1 MRFRTSIVVVFL
13 ASILFMFSPLFGIA
27 SMQTKAAASYSQIMA
42 WADEEYV
49 LSEWLTDNF
58 GASIYSTYAW
68 YFIGRGIS
76 GLVYLYQA
84 TGDTTYIDGAIA
96 LANRHISE
104 GEDIDSDGYL
114 EWAGHPTNTDWSAPL
129 WSAMAEWRG
138 NMGLGTLLGVLA
150 TDPNLSSYSSYKNT
164 LQQFLEVQAWD
175 KWTIGN
181 EVAGRDCDQINETW
195 VVSHFVA
202 RCEHV
207 ALNLYLAT
215 GQEEYLN
222 HVTVRANA
230 LKNAFVLNA
239 NNSYSVYSYMD
250 QTGDFADLEHMT
262 DTIQFIN
269 AAYKAGIV
277 FNSTDITRF
286 VNTFK
291 LNFWNGNLATPDFN
305 LKSDGSGGLVSAQT
319 PSNRSVGMWA
329 QMSEYD
335 SQIADIVSNY
345 YSNGN
350 HWDVPVAKISFLGSL
365 ALGYYGE
372 FTQTSSSS
380 STTTSSSSSV
390 SLPALTATSGYT
402 KYPITVDGV
411 LSEGIWNVAPS
422 VSFSNSGRSNNTMN
436 VKTLWDNTNIYIG
449 AKVTDSSLETG
460 GGSEIYYDDAVE
472 IFFDT
477 LNNNSTN
484 YDSDDYHAIVN
495 IAGASYQ
502 YTDLPAAYQTV
513 TGGGGYVTE
522 MRISW
527 ADLGVTPSQGL
538 GMGYLVVNDDRD
550 GGVSSVYDWIGMVNV
565 YGQDFKRTDQWG
577 TITLGGSTQKR
588 GDYTFD
594 DHVSL
599 PDFSVFAANYKVSSI
614 DCLYDLVGDNC
625 YLDIGDFQEFASNYG
640 S

>member
-1 MRFRTSIVVVFL
+1 
-13 ASILFMFSPLFGIA
+13 
-27 SMQTKAAASYSQIMA
+27 MQTKAAASLSQIET
-42 WADEEYV
+42 WAAQEYSLASWQN
-49 LSEWLTDNF
+49 LSWAGSYPNYTTW
-58 GASIYSTYAW
+58 AA

-76 GLVYLYQA
+76 GLAYLFQA
-84 TGDTTYIDGAIA
+84 TGNTSYIDSAIA
-96 LANRHISE
+96 LANWHMSE
-104 GEDIDSDGYL
+104 GRDTNSDGYL
-114 EWAGHPTNTDWSAPL
+114 DWDVYPDPVYSTPQWSANG
-129 WSAMAEWRG
+129 EWRG
-138 NMGLGTLLGVLA
+138 TMGLATLLRVLA
-150 TDPNLSSYSSYKNT
+150 TDPRLASYASYKNT
-164 LQQFLEVQAWD
+164 LQQFMAVQVWD
-175 KWTIGN
+175 KWTYGAPV
-181 EVAGRDCDQINETW
+181 ESRDCDWIDQEWSVTSFI
-195 VVSHFVA
+195 A
-202 RCEHV
+202 RCEYF
-207 ALNLYLAT
+207 ALSLYVAT
-215 GQEEYLN
+215 GEQEYRDHITPRAQAIKN
-222 HVTVRANA
+222 SFTV
-230 LKNAFVLNA
+230 LP
-239 NNSYSVYSYMD
+239 NNSYVTY
-250 QTGDFADLEHMT
+250 DFMYLAGRAPHDINHMS
-262 DTIQFIN
+262 DVIEFIL
-269 AAYKAGIV
+269 AAYDAGIV
-277 FNSTDITRF
+277 FNSADITRF

-291 LNFWNGNLATPDFN
+291 LNYWNGNLTTPTFN
-305 LKSDGSGGLVSAQT
+305 SRSDGSGEDLSPGSGYAAL
-319 PSNRSVGMWA
+319 GMWA
-329 QMSEYD
+329 LLSKYD
-335 SQIADIVSNY
+335 SQISDIVSNY
-345 YSNGN
+345 YANG
-350 HWDVPVAKISFLGSL
+350 HYWSDDRDRISVLGAL
-365 ALGYYGE
+365 ALGTYGAGSS
-372 FTQTSSSS
+372 TTTSTSSSS
-380 STTTSSSSSV
+380 SSSTSTTTSSSSSV

-402 KYPITVDGV
+402 KHPITVDGV

-449 AKVTDSSLETG
+449 ATVTDSSLETG